1 MAVSPIAP
9 AALPVQP
16 PEAQPLPVPDAA
28 VVVTPAGDARQGAGT
43 GGATADGGGTS
54 GQSSGQQLPLDRAL
68 QKINEQMQAW
78 STQVQFDIDPDTHR
92 VVISIKD
99 SKTGDVIKTIPSET
113 VLNIAKMIT
122 KLQGGGV
129 ETSA

>member
-9 AALPVQP
+9 AALPVLP
-16 PEAQPLPVPDAA
+16 LEATPVQAPDAA
-28 VVVTPAGDARQGAGT
+28 VFVTPAGDAQKGGGANS
-43 GGATADGGGTS
+43 ATADGG
-54 GQSSGQQLPLDRAL
+54 SSQQPPSQELPLERAL
-68 QKINEQMQAW
+68 KKINEQMEAW
-78 STQVQFDIDPDTHR
+78 STQMQFDIDPDTQR

-99 SKTGDVIKTIPSET
+99 TKTGDVLKTIPSET

>member
-9 AALPVQP
+9 SALPVQP
-16 PEAQPLPVPDAA
+16 VETQPAPVPDAA
-28 VVVTPAGDARQGAGT
+28 VLVTPAGDSQKGSGA
-43 GGATADGGGTS
+43 GGATADGGSS
-54 GQSSGQQLPLDRAL
+54 GQSPDPQLPLDRAL
-68 QKINEQMQAW
+68 QKINEQMAAW
-78 STQVQFDIDPDTHR
+78 STQVQFDIDPDTQR

-99 SKTGDVIKTIPSET
+99 RKSGDTIRTIPSET

>member
-16 PEAQPLPVPDAA
+16 FEANPAPVPDAA
-28 VVVTPAGDARQGAGT
+28 VLVTPTGNAQQGAGAH
-43 GGATADGGGTS
+43 GASTDGGS
-54 GQSSGQQLPLDRAL
+54 SQQSSPGQELPLERAL
-68 QKINEQMQAW
+68 KKINEQMQAW
-78 STQVQFDIDPDTHR
+78 STQMQFDIDPDTHR

-99 SKTGDVIKTIPSET
+99 TKSGDVIRTIPSET

>member
-16 PEAQPLPVPDAA
+16 AEAPPAPLPDAA
-28 VVVTPAGDARQGAGT
+28 VLVTPAGDAQKGGNT
-43 GGATADGGGTS
+43 GGATADGG
-54 GQSSGQQLPLDRAL
+54 SSGQPSEPQLPLDRAL

-78 STQVQFDIDPDTHR
+78 STQIQFDIDPDTHR

-99 SKTGDVIKTIPSET
+99 SKTGDTLRTIPSET

-122 KLQGGGV
+122 KMQGGGV

>member
-16 PEAQPLPVPDAA
+16 FEVNPAPVPDAA
-28 VVVTPAGDARQGAGT
+28 VLVTPTGDAQRGAGAH
-43 GGATADGGGTS
+43 GAGADGSSQQSTP
-54 GQSSGQQLPLDRAL
+54 GQELPLERAL
-68 QKINEQMQAW
+68 KKINEQMEAW
-78 STQVQFDIDPDTHR
+78 STQMQFDIDPDTQR

-99 SKTGDVIKTIPSET
+99 TKSGDVIRTIPSET

>member
-9 AALPVQP
+9 AALSVQP
-16 PEAQPLPVPDAA
+16 VEAQPAPLPDAA
-28 VVVTPAGDARQGAGT
+28 VLVTPAGDAQKGAGADS
-43 GGATADGGGTS
+43 ATSDGG
-54 GQSSGQQLPLDRAL
+54 SSGQPSDPQSSLERAL
-68 QKINEQMQAW
+68 QRINEQMEAW
-78 STQVQFDIDPDTHR
+78 STQMQFDIDQDTHQ

-122 KLQGGGV
+122 KMQGGGV

>member
-9 AALPVQP
+9 AALAVQP
-16 PEAQPLPVPDAA
+16 PEVHPTPMPDAA
-28 VVVTPAGDARQGAGT
+28 VQILPAADAQRGAGT
-43 GGATADGGGTS
+43 GSSTADGGSS

-78 STQVQFDIDPDTHR
+78 STQVQFDIDPDTQR

-99 SKTGDVIKTIPSET
+99 TKSGDVIRTIPSET

>member
-16 PEAQPLPVPDAA
+16 VETHPAPLPDAA
-28 VVVTPAGDARQGAGT
+28 VLVTPAGDAQKS
-43 GGATADGGGTS
+43 ADAGGTTAGDGS
-54 GQSSGQQLPLDRAL
+54 SDQSSGQQLPLDRAL

-78 STQVQFDIDPDTHR
+78 STQMQFDIDPDTQR

-99 SKTGDVIKTIPSET
+99 TKTGDTIKTIPSET

-122 KLQGGGV
+122 KMQGGGV

>member
-16 PEAQPLPVPDAA
+16 VEAQPAPLPDAA
-28 VVVTPAGDARQGAGT
+28 VLVTPTADAQKGAGAD
-43 GGATADGGGTS
+43 GATSDGG
-54 GQSSGQQLPLDRAL
+54 SSGQPSDPQSSLERAL
-68 QKINEQMQAW
+68 QKINEQMEAW
-78 STQVQFDIDPDTHR
+78 STQMQFEIDQDTHR

-122 KLQGGGV
+122 KMQGGGV

>member
-9 AALPVQP
+9 AALPVQLA
-16 PEAQPLPVPDAA
+16 EAHPAPLPDAA
-28 VVVTPAGDARQGAGT
+28 VLVTPGGDAQKGADT
-43 GGATADGGGTS
+43 GGATSGGG
-54 GQSSGQQLPLDRAL
+54 SSGQPSEPQLPLDRAL

-78 STQVQFDIDPDTHR
+78 STQIQFDIDPDTHR

-99 SKTGDVIKTIPSET
+99 SKTGDTIKTIPSET

-122 KLQGGGV
+122 KMQGGGV

>member
-9 AALPVQP
+9 AAHPVQP
-16 PEAQPLPVPDAA
+16 VEAQPAPLPDAA
-28 VVVTPAGDARQGAGT
+28 VLVTPSGDAQKSGDT
-43 GGATADGGGTS
+43 GGATTGGGS
-54 GQSSGQQLPLDRAL
+54 GQSPDQQLPLDRAL

-78 STQVQFDIDPDTHR
+78 STQMQFDIDPDTQR
-92 VVISIKD
+92 VVVSIKD
-99 SKTGDVIKTIPSET
+99 TKTGDVIKTIPSET